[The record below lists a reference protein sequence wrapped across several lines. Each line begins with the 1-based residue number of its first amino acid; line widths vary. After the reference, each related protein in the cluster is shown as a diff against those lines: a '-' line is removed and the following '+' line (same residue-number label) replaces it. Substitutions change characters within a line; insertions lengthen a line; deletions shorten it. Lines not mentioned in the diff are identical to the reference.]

1 MLLEAV
7 INGRWEKVQKENVL
21 LNEQI
26 TLLVPS
32 VL

>member
-7 INGRWEKVQKENVL
+7 INGRWEKVQKKNVL